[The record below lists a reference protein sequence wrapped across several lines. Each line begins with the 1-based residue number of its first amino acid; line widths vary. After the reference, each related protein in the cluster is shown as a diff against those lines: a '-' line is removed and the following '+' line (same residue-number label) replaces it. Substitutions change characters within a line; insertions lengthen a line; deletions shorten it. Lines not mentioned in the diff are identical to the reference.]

1 MHLQHAARWTTVGRR
16 HGKLRQLRRSCITQ
30 ARKRHA
36 RLLASM
42 CHASV
47 SITPALGDN
56 EGSTRN
62 CSRKRPLYRAHGL
75 CTWRQAPVTKESDGS
90 PETRP
95 TLCRQEGSSLHLAH
109 TESHRSFKMSQ
120 ESCSPTLSG
129 PSTVLLQPSL
139 ATAQRFRASR
149 PCCQHGPSCVPW
161 PMW

>member
-30 ARKRHA
+30 ARERRE

-42 CHASV
+42 CQASV
-47 SITPALGDN
+47 SIAPALGDN

-62 CSRKRPLYRAHGL
+62 CSRRRMLYRVHGL
-75 CTWRQAPVTKESDGS
+75 CTWRQAPETKEAYGS

-95 TLCRQEGSSLHLAH
+95 TLCRQEGSSLHLAY
-109 TESHRSFKMSQ
+109 TESRWSFKKSQ
-120 ESCSPTLSG
+120 EPCSLTLSG
-129 PSTVLLQPSL
+129 PSTVLLQPSV

-149 PCCQHGPSCVPW
+149 PCR
-161 PMW
+161 